1 MKNELDEKLKQI
13 RKEGRRYRENIPH
26 HFMDLLRD
34 ISCGSN
40 SVHSHALGCHQACT
54 ATGESRGTGRNGAE
68 GRGKEKG
75 KTDGRGAVD
84 L

>member
-1 MKNELDEKLKQI
+1 MNELKKKLSEI
-13 RKEGRRYRENIPH
+13 EEEGRRYRENIRR

-34 ISCGSN
+34 ISCGSD
-40 SVHSHALGCHQACT
+40 SIHHQEPSRNQVGM
-54 ATGESRGTGRNGAE
+54 ATGESRSTGRNRAE

-75 KTDGRGAVD
+75 KTDGRDAVD